1 MTDQP
6 LRLLVL
12 LIAFIFMGCGSKALP
27 PPPSDTSP
35 PTPDVV
41 PSPPIQISPASKS
54 ESSGKAQVSPL
65 HTPDESQKS
74 IAPNSLS
81 FCFYNGQ
88 YMQQPYRLTI
98 HGRELRLNG
107 ELILEYPT
115 GPVANGKNLHQAEL
129 PELPASVND
138 KTTWDE
144 ILKIRVGISDWGNS
158 YFRYFFS
165 HYEPEDALQRAR
177 AAFAKLPFVAS
188 SEIVTVAHEFSG
200 KRVLKVKTKSGDERD
215 FLSTWSTRKER
226 HGFDTVIDLPDLRL
240 YSKQFILEQLNS
252 RAAFWEESL
261 REDSV
266 FIVSDI
272 GPIKISRAT
281 ERRKWE
287 EIVNVV
293 EILNS
298 SLPPAEKR
306 QQIIQQISDAKDLE
320 GDYDEGMSSYRIL
333 TELVE
338 KFRPNEQLTSRIAK
352 LKETVKVPLWKA
364 PMK

>member
-1 MTDQP
+1 MTSD
-6 LRLLVL
+6 LSCCLAIMVASSV
-12 LIAFIFMGCGSKALP
+12 IIGCESKSLP
-27 PPPSDTSP
+27 PPHSN
-35 PTPDVV
+35 DVSSNSSTV
-41 PSPPIQISPASKS
+41 PSLPDDAKSRS
-54 ESSGKAQVSPL
+54 ESGAHETSLS
-65 HTPDESQKS
+65 TS
-74 IAPNSLS
+74 IHSETIIDPNPFS

-98 HGRELRLNG
+98 QGRELRLNG
-107 ELILEYPT
+107 QLILEYPT
-115 GPVANGKNLHQAEL
+115 APVEHGKNLHQAEL
-129 PELPASVND
+129 PAVPATMNE
-138 KTTWDE
+138 KTTWGD

-177 AAFAKLPFVAS
+177 AAFEKLPFVAS
-188 SEIVTVAHEFSG
+188 SEIVNAPPEFGAG
-200 KRVLKVKTKSGDERD
+200 KRLLNVKTKSGDERD

-240 YSKQFILEQLNS
+240 YSKEFILEQLS
-252 RAAFWEESL
+252 VHATSWDKTL
-261 REDSV
+261 RDEDIV
-266 FIVSDI
+266 IIVSDDI
-272 GPIKISRAT
+272 GSLQLRRTT

-306 QQIIQQISDAKDLE
+306 QQIIQQISDAKDLD
-320 GDYDEGMSSYRIL
+320 GDYDEGTNRYRIL